1 MDEGLCTLG
10 DADLSAMSEYLFP
23 ASAGDSPQPVGVQ
36 SLSPGGVESER
47 MRLASAS
54 RMQDW
59 KRQATLAPL
68 PSACIGKGFPSAGFA
83 AGRQP
88 LQVQNG

>member
-10 DADLSAMSEYLFP
+10 DADLSAMSEHLFP

-47 MRLASAS
+47 TR
-54 RMQDW
+54 
-59 KRQATLAPL
+59 
-68 PSACIGKGFPSAGFA
+68 FA
-83 AGRQP
+83 
-88 LQVQNG
+88 